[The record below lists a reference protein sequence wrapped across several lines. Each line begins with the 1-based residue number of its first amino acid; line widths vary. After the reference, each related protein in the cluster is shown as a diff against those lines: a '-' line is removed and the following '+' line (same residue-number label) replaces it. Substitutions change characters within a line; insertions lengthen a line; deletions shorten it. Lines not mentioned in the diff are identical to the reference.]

1 MQPLSIIGS
10 RKGKKGFKNRQKIE
24 LSLKSYNIDI
34 TPQGGYMKKGLKL
47 LMILVLTTS
56 LSPILQCRV
65 VYMTKGYSAIFPK
78 PVNRYYVKKIVDVS
92 RRSGRVDF
100 SDRTRT
106 RFTNIWLINY
116 VDNRWNFPKER
127 RLLSRKL
134 DTIILRNGRYFQDL
148 VIDFSSRRF
157 VYEFKRHKPVHW
169 SKIKRIYIA
178 QRVKFK
184 K

>member
-1 MQPLSIIGS
+1 
-10 RKGKKGFKNRQKIE
+10 
-24 LSLKSYNIDI
+24 
-34 TPQGGYMKKGLKL
+34 MKKCLKL
-47 LMILVLTTS
+47 VVTLALITS
-56 LSPILQCRV
+56 FSTILQCRV
-65 VYMTKGYSAIFPK
+65 VYMTRGYSAIFPK
-78 PVNRYYVKKIVDVS
+78 AINRYYVKKIVDVS

-106 RFTNIWLINY
+106 TFTNIWLINY
-116 VDNRWNFPKER
+116 VDNRWNFPRER
-127 RLLSRKL
+127 RLLSKKL
-134 DTIILRNGRYFQDL
+134 DTIILKNGRYFQDL
-148 VIDFSSRRF
+148 VIDFSSRRL